1 MMKKLTY
8 FAFLLTFVISA
19 CALHVEQD
27 VLPSVAVPEHYNG
40 EAKEG
45 DLIERWWE
53 SFHDPDLN
61 ALLDVAF
68 KNNLDLKVT
77 FARLE
82 QMRATARISFSRQLP
97 SVSAEY
103 KTTTEKTPSF
113 LGDNEGD
120 SYSLSATASYEVDLW
135 GKYYET
141 TRAASFDFEAA
152 EEDVLA
158 LYLSLSAQVSDLY
171 YLALEQKEQI
181 NLTKKTIDSME
192 DTMQR
197 VERRYYSGLISA
209 LDVYQAKENLAAARA
224 LLPVYEANL
233 ATAENELSALIG
245 NYPDGDISGTVV
257 ELPTVVEAFPAGIP
271 SELLSRRPD
280 VRSAF
285 LKVKASDTRIA
296 AAIADF
302 FPSINLIGTYGESST
317 VFSTGDIVGTF
328 WKIVLDISAP
338 LFDGG
343 RRLAEVDRN
352 SALFEERLASYQ
364 KSVLNAFR
372 DVEDALVR
380 NRATER
386 RIAWL
391 EERVKATES
400 ALRVSLDRYMQ
411 GLSDYLPVLT
421 AYTSH
426 FNAQSQ
432 LLAER
437 RQLVSDRI
445 SLAKA
450 LGGKWMTDEY
460 NRRLQN
466 YEGDSS

>member
-1 MMKKLTY
+1 MLLLIAMML
-8 FAFLLTFVISA
+8 SG
-19 CALHVEQD
+19 CALHKEQD
-27 VLPSVAVPEHYNG
+27 VSPSVGVPETYLG
-40 EAKEG
+40 ETLEG
-45 DLIERWWE
+45 EPIERWWE

-68 KNNLDLKVT
+68 KNNLDLKEA

-82 QMRATARISFSRQLP
+82 QMRAVTRISFSRQLP
-97 SVSAEY
+97 GVSADY
-103 KTTTEKTPSF
+103 QATKEKTPGF
-113 LGDNEGD
+113 FGDNEGD
-120 SYSLSATASYEVDLW
+120 SYRLSATASYEVDLW
-135 GKYYET
+135 GKYYEST
-141 TRAASFDFEAA
+141 MAAKLDFNAA

-158 LYLSLSAQVSDLY
+158 LYLSLSAQISDFY

-181 NLTKKTIDSME
+181 NLTKKTIESME
-192 DTMQR
+192 DTLQR
-197 VERRYYSGLISA
+197 VERRYRSGLISA
-209 LDVYQAKENLAAARA
+209 LDVYQARQNLAAARA

-233 ATAENELSALIG
+233 ATAENALSVLLG
-245 NYPDGDISGTVV
+245 NYPEGDISGAVV
-257 ELPTVVEAFPAGIP
+257 TLPTLVETFPSGIP
-271 SELLSRRPD
+271 SALLSNRPD
-280 VRSAF
+280 VQSAF
-285 LKVKASDTRIA
+285 LKVKASDARIA

-343 RRLAEVDRN
+343 RRWAEVDRN
-352 SALFEERLASYQ
+352 RALFDERLASYQ
-364 KSVLNAFR
+364 KSVLNAFK
-372 DVEDALVR
+372 DVEDALVK
-380 NRATER
+380 NRATEQ
-386 RIAWL
+386 RILWL
-391 EERVKATES
+391 EARVKATES

-445 SLAKA
+445 SLARA
-450 LGGKWMTDEY
+450 LGGNWMTDEY
-460 NRRLQN
+460 NKRVN
-466 YEGDSS
+466 TYEGDSS